1 MKLRPE
7 CSAPHLERFAAMLD
21 AAFRA
26 HGAAWLPARF
36 LAAVQAVPRHSFV
49 HRFRTGNGR
58 LRDFESESEENLK
71 LIYSDRVL
79 AHVGAGGETLLSTN
93 SQPSFVLWLVYLLDV
108 RPGQTIL
115 EIGSGSG
122 WLTGILAH
130 LVGGQGHVT
139 GMEIIAPLAAQS
151 RVDLAACGLSNVT
164 ILAQDGALGCPAA
177 APFDR
182 VIITAGVWDL
192 PAMLFEQVA
201 PEGLVIVPVELS
213 LSSACRVVLLRHAGG
228 HFVEMQGMRGWF
240 VPLTGPSQKRAS
252 SREDEDAPAPGRLA
266 IYRSEEVLAPGAGW
280 IIEPRGATTLV
291 WTPRLR

>member
-1 MKLRPE
+1 
-7 CSAPHLERFAAMLD
+7 MLD

-26 HGAAWLPARF
+26 YGAAELPARF
-36 LAAVQAVPRHSFV
+36 GAAVRAVQRHRFV
-49 HRFRTGNGR
+49 HRFCGGDGR
-58 LRDFESESEENLK
+58 VRDFEAAPEDNLK

-79 AHVGAGGETLLSTN
+79 AHVAAGGETLPSTN

-108 RPGQTIL
+108 RPGQKIL

-122 WLTGILAH
+122 WLAGILAH

-139 GMEIIAPLAAQS
+139 GMEILEPLAAQS

-164 ILAQDGALGCPAA
+164 ILAEDGALGCPAA

-192 PAMLFEQVA
+192 PSMLFEQVA

-213 LSSACRVVLLRHAGG
+213 FSRACRVALLRHAFWAFCRDTGHARLVRAAHRPQPEAATANGG
-228 HFVEMQGMRGWF
+228 CRTRRRPGG
-240 VPLTGPSQKRAS
+240 LPSIAARRPQRPARDRSS
-252 SREDEDAPAPGRLA
+252 SRAGRPPWSGR
-266 IYRSEEVLAPGAGW
+266 RSEGKALLFVNKK
-280 IIEPRGATTLV
+280 
-291 WTPRLR
+291 